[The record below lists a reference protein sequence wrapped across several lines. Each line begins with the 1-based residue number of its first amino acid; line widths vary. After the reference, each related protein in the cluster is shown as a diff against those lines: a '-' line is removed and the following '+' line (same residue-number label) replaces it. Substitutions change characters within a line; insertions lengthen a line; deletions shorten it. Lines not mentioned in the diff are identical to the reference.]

1 MIVSYVV
8 RTPLEPVFTA
18 FSCMMYWAGLLKMED
33 RATFQAG
40 VQRVIQVASSLADHS
55 ASRGRLMIEDAA
67 GVQRG

>member
-40 VQRVIQVASSLADHS
+40 VQRVIHVALSL
-55 ASRGRLMIEDAA
+55 LIVLLL
-67 GVQRG
+67 GVGS